1 MIFNPILAGNGKVKK
16 VVLNP
21 SYVTLSYD
29 TKTDRQTI
37 ITITY
42 DPEKQKNTC
51 FVLPLYLGN
60 VTNDLLVIAIFPS
73 EVRATWECTYAGVI
87 SSCVITKESV
97 NTFKLTL
104 THSWNSINVNN
115 FVPIAIEM

>member
-16 VVLNP
+16 VVLKP
-21 SYVTLSYD
+21 SYVTLSYNA
-29 TKTDRQTI
+29 KTTGQTI

-51 FVLPLYLGN
+51 FALPLLLGN
-60 VTNDLLVIAIFPS
+60 VTDDLLVIAIFPS
-73 EVRATWECTYAGVI
+73 EVRATWECTYAGLI
-87 SSCVITKESV
+87 SSCVFTKESV

-104 THSWNSINVNN
+104 THSWTSIDVDN